1 MLENLIQRLRQVF
14 KSTFLTPNQLL
25 LPRHHPYLPLLKSK
39 EEIGQDKRLNKIA
52 GKKKKKKIAGK
63 MALLKIIHLT
73 AFLRPQSGVYKIC
86 MAFKEFKKFNLPPF
100 SHTSP

>member
-1 MLENLIQRLRQVF
+1 
-14 KSTFLTPNQLL
+14 
-25 LPRHHPYLPLLKSK
+25 
-39 EEIGQDKRLNKIA
+39 
-52 GKKKKKKIAGK
+52 

-100 SHTSP
+100 SHTSPWEMKAILMKWLKGTVCLHQGSLTLILLK